1 MLLDE
6 YNLTYPSVHP
16 GTERTNIKFL
26 SGMPDLKKALFSLD
40 KDLPPRLFVTDNIV
54 ASLPPMQ
61 DFLSRFDE
69 KGTHGKDSILILET
83 GEENKNID
91 TVLKIIKF
99 ALNKNYGRNLTFV
112 GIGGGVITDM
122 TAFAASIF
130 KRGAKV
136 ELVPTTL
143 LAMVDAAIGGKTG
156 CDFDSHK
163 NMIGT
168 FFPASVI
175 YIYPEFVKY
184 LPESQFHS
192 GLGEVIKTA
201 LLYSESLYS
210 ELKSRKRDV
219 FARKDD
225 IIEKMINTCVRAKA
239 NIVEQDFTEQNVRRE
254 LNLGHTF
261 GHALE
266 TISGLGVVPH
276 GDAVAWGISRALE
289 LGCKLGLCHKAYR
302 DEVFNTLKDY
312 GWENGPIHSVLLS
325 KGKSNEEI
333 AKELIDAM
341 KKDKKNVNDNIRF
354 VLQTGPCATLIKEV
368 PENKVLEVLQ

>member
-26 SGMPDLKKALFSLD
+26 SGMPNLKKALFSTD
-40 KDLPPRLFVTDNIV
+40 KGLPPRLFVTDDIV
-54 ASLPPMQ
+54 ATLPPMQ
-61 DFLSRFDE
+61 DFLSNFDE
-69 KGTHGKDSILILET
+69 KGTHGKDSILILKT
-83 GEENKNID
+83 GEENKNIN
-91 TVLKIIKF
+91 TVLEIVKF

-210 ELKSRKRDV
+210 ELKTRKQDV

-266 TISGLGVVPH
+266 TISGLGVIPH

-302 DEVFNTLKDY
+302 DEVFATLKDY
-312 GWENGPIHSVLLS
+312 GWENGPVHSILLS
-325 KGKSNEEI
+325 TGKSNEEI
-333 AKELIDAM
+333 AKELIGAM